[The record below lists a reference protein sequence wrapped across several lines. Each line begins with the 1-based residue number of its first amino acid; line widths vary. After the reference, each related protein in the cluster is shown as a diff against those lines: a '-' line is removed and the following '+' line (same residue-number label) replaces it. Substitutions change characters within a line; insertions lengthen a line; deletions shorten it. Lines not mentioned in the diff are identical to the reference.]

1 MKPNIDDDFREF
13 SYGALL
19 IEMDDR
25 LLDTG
30 RNTISRKDITMILRA
45 VFGFEDT
52 RTHRAKIEMCVAKQ
66 YLRQINKTSYRITE
80 LGYERMRLARGLS
93 PEVARGV
100 PPEANTEAPIANDT
114 TEVEVYDADESG
126 VASDVH
132 GYLDALRRGGQ

>member
-1 MKPNIDDDFREF
+1 MKPNVDDDFREF

-30 RNTISRKDITMILRA
+30 RNTISRKDIVMILRA

-52 RTHRAKIEMCVAKQ
+52 RTHRAKIEMLDAKR
-66 YLRQINKTSYRITE
+66 YVKQINKTSYRITE

-93 PEVARGV
+93 PEVTISV
-100 PPEANTEAPIANDT
+100 PPVAIESTHS
-114 TEVEVYDADESG
+114 EVYEPSEQGIEKG
-126 VASDVH
+126 VTD
-132 GYLDALRRGGQ
+132 YLNALRRGGA

>member
-1 MKPNIDDDFREF
+1 MKPNVDDDFREF

-19 IEMDDR
+19 IEMDNR

-66 YLRQINKTSYRITE
+66 YLRQINKTSFKLTD
-80 LGYERMRLARGLS
+80 LAYERMRM
-93 PEVARGV
+93 ARGV
-100 PPEANTEAPIANDT
+100 PPEANTEAPVAIEST
-114 TEVEVYDADESG
+114 HSEVYEPSEQGIEKG
-126 VASDVH
+126 VTD
-132 GYLDALRRGGQ
+132 YLNALRRGGA

>member
-1 MKPNIDDDFREF
+1 MKPNSDDDCREF

-52 RTHRAKIEMCVAKQ
+52 RTHRAKIEMLDAKR
-66 YLRQINKTSYRITE
+66 YVKQINKTSYRITE

-100 PPEANTEAPIANDT
+100 PPEANTEVPDAIDSSSPEIYDSVEDPLDYLKTLREAN
-114 TEVEVYDADESG
+114 
-126 VASDVH
+126 
-132 GYLDALRRGGQ
+132 Q

>member
-1 MKPNIDDDFREF
+1 MKPNVDDDFREF

-30 RNTISRKDITMILRA
+30 RNTISRKDIVMILRA

-52 RTHRAKIEMCVAKQ
+52 RTHRAKIEMLDAKR
-66 YLRQINKTSYRITE
+66 YVKQINKTSYRITE

-93 PEVARGV
+93 PEVAIGV
-100 PPEANTEAPIANDT
+100 PPEANTEAPVAIEST
-114 TEVEVYDADESG
+114 HSEVYEPSEQGIEKG
-126 VASDVH
+126 VTD
-132 GYLDALRRGGQ
+132 YLNALRRGGA

>member
-25 LLDTG
+25 LLNTG
-30 RNTISRKDITMILRA
+30 RSTISRKDIVMILRA

-66 YLRQINKTSYRITE
+66 YLRPLNKTSYKLTD
-80 LGYERMRLARGLS
+80 LAYERMR
-93 PEVARGV
+93 VARGV
-100 PPEANTEAPIANDT
+100 PPEANTEAPIAI
-114 TEVEVYDADESG
+114 ESTG
-126 VASDVH
+126 SDVYEPSEQ
-132 GYLDALRRGGQ
+132 GIEKGVNDYLHQLQRGGSA

>member
-1 MKPNIDDDFREF
+1 MKPNVDDDFREF

-30 RNTISRKDITMILRA
+30 RNTISRKDIVMILRA

-100 PPEANTEAPIANDT
+100 PPEANTEAPVAIEST
-114 TEVEVYDADESG
+114 HSEVYEPSEQGIEKG
-126 VASDVH
+126 VTD
-132 GYLDALRRGGQ
+132 YLNALRRGGA